1 MSDFK
6 VISDF
11 KPKGDQPNAIKNLA
25 KNLDNG
31 LLNQTLLGVTG
42 SGKTYTVAK
51 VIEKTQRPAIIMAP
65 NKTLAAQ
72 LYGEFKDFFPNNR
85 VEYFIS
91 YYDYYQPEAYVPSS
105 DTYIAKDANIN
116 EHIEQMRLSATKAL
130 IEAQDTIVVASVS
143 AIYGLG
149 APESYLKMVLSLSR
163 GEVIAQR
170 DILRQLARMQYS
182 RNDLDF
188 QRGNFRVRGNS
199 IDIFPAEAEKEA
211 IRIELDED
219 KIQSISFFDPLTGV
233 LINEVPRISI
243 FPKTHYV
250 TSKNVIEKAI
260 SNIKR
265 N

>member
-1 MSDFK
+1 MKGFKVVSDF
-6 VISDF
+6 D
-11 KPKGDQPNAIKNLA
+11 PKGDQPQAIKKIA
-25 KNLDNG
+25 ENLDDG

-42 SGKTYTVAK
+42 SGKTYTIAK
-51 VIEKTQRPAIIMAP
+51 VIEETQRPAIIMAP

-72 LYGEFKDFFPNNR
+72 LYGEFKDFFPENR

-130 IEAQDTIVVASVS
+130 IEAKDTIVVASVS

-149 APESYLKMVLSLSR
+149 APESYLKMVLNLSR
-163 GEVIAQR
+163 GEVINQR
-170 DILRQLARMQYS
+170 DILRQLATMQYS

-188 QRGNFRVRGNS
+188 QRGTFRVRGNS

-211 IRIELDED
+211 VRI
-219 KIQSISFFDPLTGV
+219 
-233 LINEVPRISI
+233 
-243 FPKTHYV
+243 
-250 TSKNVIEKAI
+250 
-260 SNIKR
+260 
-265 N
+265 